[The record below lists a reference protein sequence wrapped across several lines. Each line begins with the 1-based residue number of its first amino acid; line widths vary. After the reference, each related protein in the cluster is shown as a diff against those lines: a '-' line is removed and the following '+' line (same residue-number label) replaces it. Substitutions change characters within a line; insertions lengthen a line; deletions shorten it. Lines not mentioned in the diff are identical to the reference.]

1 MFDWLVDEKC
11 ESFIWRYFHRLRAT
25 MTRTLYYWEKSQK
38 GLTKHF
44 PFTSVLLLS
53 ISFLTPFFV

>member
-1 MFDWLVDEKC
+1 MFDWLVNEKC
-11 ESFIWRYFHRLRAT
+11 ESFIWRYFYRLRAT